1 MSSKTSSGAN
11 QASIATR
18 QQPRRRRATSPK
30 VKPDGDKSSGATEGS
45 NTTKATPRHGPEV
58 ATSPGHHVGVSDDPT
73 MATCLKLAELR
84 KVRQFCI
91 TQQMQIDRSLES
103 AIASCLGFDVGA
115 EAAERKKVYARAAA
129 IIKAVA
135 AGKPH
140 NEQFPAGDPRAES
153 LGYFLPMI
161 PISQQSRL
169 IWDEKREITEKEMRR
184 LAQTL
189 PVFPWVKEHAR
200 GVGDLGLARIVGAAP
215 IIGLYGTHE
224 RLWKRLGL
232 AVIAGERQQ
241 KRKDKDEAML
251 HGYAAPRRAEVWSV
265 CSDIMLRQQ
274 WRGADDEVEGS
285 VGFPIGAYGLVYQQ
299 RKAHTAQRITNTDN
313 LPFTSRDKW
322 TQKRCDNDARRIMS
336 KEFLRDLWLVWH
348 GEEPRWPGRFI
359 EQQNAA

>member
-1 MSSKTSSGAN
+1 
-11 QASIATR
+11 
-18 QQPRRRRATSPK
+18 
-30 VKPDGDKSSGATEGS
+30 
-45 NTTKATPRHGPEV
+45 
-58 ATSPGHHVGVSDDPT
+58 
-73 MATCLKLAELR
+73 
-84 KVRQFCI
+84 
-91 TQQMQIDRSLES
+91 MQIDRSLES

-129 IIKAVA
+129 IIRAVA
-135 AGKPH
+135 AGKPY
-140 NEQFPAGDPRAES
+140 EQLPAGDPRAES

-161 PISQQSRL
+161 PISQQSRK

-200 GVGDLGLARIVGAAP
+200 GVGDLGLARLVGAAP

-274 WRGADDEVEGS
+274 WRGADDDVEGS
-285 VGFPIGAYGLVYQQ
+285 VGFPIGAYGLVYQL

-359 EQQNAA
+359 EQQSAA